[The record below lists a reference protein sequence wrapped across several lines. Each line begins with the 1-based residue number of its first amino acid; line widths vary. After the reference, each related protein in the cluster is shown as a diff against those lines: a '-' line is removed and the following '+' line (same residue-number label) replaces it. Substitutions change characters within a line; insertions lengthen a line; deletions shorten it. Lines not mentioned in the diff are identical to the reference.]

1 VALDHDVTVFRHQ
14 MLVVGGGLA
23 GLRAAVEAKLA
34 GIDVAVLSQVH
45 PGRSHSGAA
54 QGGINAALANNPDG
68 HDDTPEKHAFDT
80 VKGSD
85 YLADQPAAMQM
96 CQDAPGRIY
105 EMEHWGCPFSR
116 YDDGRIT
123 QRPFGGAGYPRTCYG
138 ADKTG
143 HYLLHTLVERSYKL
157 GIKLY
162 VEWFVSRLIV
172 EDGRCV
178 GVVAYD
184 MTGSAGSSGRAASG
198 GAGSAADAGFHA
210 FLGEVVVIA
219 TGGAGRIYS
228 NTTNSL
234 ISTGGGAALAYHA
247 GVPLKDMEFIQ
258 FHPTGLRTTNILMT
272 EGCRGEGGYLVND
285 NGERFMERYAPKAME
300 LAPRDIT
307 ARAIWT
313 EILEG
318 RGIGGEPYVYLDL
331 RHLGEAKIA
340 ERLPGIRDLAI
351 HFEGV
356 DPVTEPIPIVPSQH
370 YTMGGIDTDVDG
382 RTPLPGLY
390 AAGEC
395 ACVTVHG
402 ANRLGGNSLL
412 ETIVFGRRAGARA
425 VADIQS
431 GEAGAAVDLAEGSGA
446 PARAVAAMVARV
458 EALAANGEAGSGED
472 PYAIRDAMTTIMKD
486 KFGIFRD
493 AATMQEGLDA
503 LLALKERIPRLHLKY
518 AGGPFNLDMI
528 RTTELEGMLDL
539 AITTACGALAR
550 TESRGSHARTDFPT
564 RNDADWLKHTLAHYR
579 PDEAQP
585 ALDYRAVELGLFE
598 PQERK
603 Y

>member
-1 VALDHDVTVFRHQ
+1 MTVFRHQ
-14 MLVVGGGLA
+14 MIVVGGGLA

-34 GIDVAVLSQVH
+34 GMDVAVLSQVH

-68 HDDTPEKHAFDT
+68 ADDTPEKHAFDT

-85 YLADQPAAMQM
+85 YLADQPAALQM
-96 CQDAPGRIY
+96 CIDAPTRIY

-116 YDDGRIT
+116 YDDGRIC
-123 QRPFGGAGYPRTCYG
+123 QRPFGGAGFPRTCYG

-143 HYLLHTLVERSYKL
+143 HYLLHTLVERSYML

-162 VEWFVSRLIV
+162 VEWFVTRLIV
-172 EDGRCV
+172 EDGRCI

-184 MTGSAGSSGRAASG
+184 MTGGQ
-198 GAGSAADAGFHA
+198 FHA
-210 FLGEVVVIA
+210 FLGEAVVMA

-228 NTTNSL
+228 NTTNAI
-234 ISTGGGAALAYHA
+234 ISTGGGAAVAYQA

-272 EGCRGEGGYLVND
+272 EGCRGEGGYLLNND
-285 NGERFMERYAPKAME
+285 GERFMARYAPKAME

-307 ARAIWT
+307 SRAIWT

-318 RGIGGEPYVYLDL
+318 RGINGQAYVYLDL

-340 ERLPGIRDLAI
+340 ERLPGIRDLSI
-351 HFEGV
+351 HFENV
-356 DPVTEPIPIVPSQH
+356 DPVKEPIPIVPSQH

-382 RTPLPGLY
+382 ATPLPGFY

-395 ACVTVHG
+395 ACVSVHG

-412 ETIVFGRRAGARA
+412 ETIVFGKRAGARVVEELMGEDEPGPAHEARNA
-425 VADIQS
+425 VERAEKNGR
-431 GEAGAAVDLAEGSGA
+431 GEKAVDEMTAYVAELAG
-446 PARAVAAMVARV
+446 RAD
-458 EALAANGEAGSGED
+458 GED
-472 PYAIRDAMTTIMKD
+472 PYAIRAGMTVTMKE

-493 AATMQEGLDA
+493 QATMQEGVDA
-503 LLALKERIPRLHLKY
+503 LVDLRERARNVRLAY
-518 AGGPFNLDMI
+518 TGGPFNLDMM
-528 RTTELEGMLDL
+528 RTVELEGMLDVAL
-539 AITTACGALAR
+539 AVGAGALAR
-550 TESRGSHARTDFPT
+550 TESRGSHSRTDFT
-564 RNDADWLKHTLAHYR
+564 ERNDADWLRHTMATYR
-579 PDEAQP
+579 PGEALP
-585 ALDYRAVELGLFE
+585 SLDYRPVELGLFE

>member
-1 VALDHDVTVFRHQ
+1 MTAFRHQ

-68 HDDTPEKHAFDT
+68 RDDTPEKHAFDT

-123 QRPFGGAGYPRTCYG
+123 QRPFGGAGFPRTCYG

-157 GIKLY
+157 DIKLY

-184 MTGSAGSSGRAASG
+184 MTGSAGPGGGG
-198 GAGSAADAGFHA
+198 GAAAAGGADAGFHA

-228 NTTNSL
+228 NTTNAI

-247 GVPLKDMEFIQ
+247 GVPLKDMEFVQ

-356 DPVTEPIPIVPSQH
+356 DPVSEPIPIVPSQH

-412 ETIVFGRRAGARA
+412 ETIVFGR
-425 VADIQS
+425 
-431 GEAGAAVDLAEGSGA
+431 
-446 PARAVAAMVARV
+446 
-458 EALAANGEAGSGED
+458 
-472 PYAIRDAMTTIMKD
+472 
-486 KFGIFRD
+486 
-493 AATMQEGLDA
+493 
-503 LLALKERIPRLHLKY
+503 
-518 AGGPFNLDMI
+518 
-528 RTTELEGMLDL
+528 
-539 AITTACGALAR
+539 
-550 TESRGSHARTDFPT
+550 
-564 RNDADWLKHTLAHYR
+564 
-579 PDEAQP
+579 
-585 ALDYRAVELGLFE
+585 
-598 PQERK
+598 
-603 Y
+603 